1 MTSPISV
8 QVNTDNH
15 IQGAETLTAWT
26 QQELSHRLARFRD
39 QITRLEVHYSDL
51 NATRG
56 GSQDKRC
63 VVEARLAGRQPVAVS
78 HEAHKVADALHGASD
93 KMLRA
98 LDTALGR
105 ARDAQGRES
114 IRGSAA

>member
-1 MTSPISV
+1 MTSRIPV

-15 IQGAETLTAWT
+15 IQGDEALTDWA
-26 QQELSHRLARFRD
+26 QQELSQRLARFRE
-39 QITRLEVHYSDL
+39 QITRVEVHFSDL

-56 GSQDKRC
+56 GALDKRC
-63 VVEARLAGRQPVAVS
+63 MLEARLAGRQPLAVS
-78 HEAHKVADALHGASD
+78 HEAHKVADALSGASD
-93 KMLRA
+93 KLLRA

-114 IRGSAA
+114 IRGSAG